1 MRIVL
6 KLPDGM
12 YEDLLGHLLPSDS
25 TYEQAAFLFVVPHQT
40 GDAVVFNT
48 IDSTKLVA
56 DDFELQAIDYL
67 ELADSA
73 RARLIKRAHDLDA
86 SLVEMHSHPRP
97 WNAAFSP
104 SDLLGLS
111 ETVPHMWWRLK
122 KRPYAAIVVAPSGF
136 DAMVWLESP
145 ESPRALDCLAAGAR
159 MLRPTNLTIRLGN
172 ERNSRTLPSQ
182 HAPLRS

>member
-12 YEDLLGHLLPSDS
+12 YEDLLDHLLPRDS
-25 TYEQAAFLFVVPHQT
+25 SYEQAAFLFAVPQRT
-40 GDAVVFNT
+40 EDAVVLNT
-48 IDSTKLVA
+48 VDSAKLVTA
-56 DDFELQAIDYL
+56 DFAVQAVDYL
-67 ELADSA
+67 ELADST

-86 SLVEMHSHPRP
+86 SLVEMHSHPGP
-97 WNAAFSP
+97 WNAGFSR

-136 DAMVWLESP
+136 DAMVWLDSP
-145 ESPRALDCLAAGAR
+145 ELPRALDCLAAGSR
-159 MLRPTNLTIRLGN
+159 MLRPTNVTIRN
-172 ERNSRTLPSQ
+172 RK
-182 HAPLRS
+182 